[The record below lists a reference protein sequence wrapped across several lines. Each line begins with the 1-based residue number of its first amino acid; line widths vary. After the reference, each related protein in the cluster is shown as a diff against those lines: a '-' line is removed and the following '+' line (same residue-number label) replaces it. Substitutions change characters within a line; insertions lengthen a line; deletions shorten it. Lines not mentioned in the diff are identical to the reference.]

1 MKALADESGVSVQTL
16 LSRKHKAVLYLR
28 TRLRD
33 IYDALTGVR
42 SWEEGAVGYDDAGV
56 FRIIIR
62 CLIRS
67 EVKVSLINRRNTDKV
82 NP

>member
-33 IYDALTGVR
+33 IYDALTG
-42 SWEEGAVGYDDAGV
+42 E
-56 FRIIIR
+56 
-62 CLIRS
+62 
-67 EVKVSLINRRNTDKV
+67 
-82 NP
+82 